1 MLDLYIDFKTK
12 FMIRKQKELIR
23 LQSTADILPLLRD
36 ISTKRQEHF
45 VVLSLDSERRL
56 IKKRV
61 VFLGTVD
68 AVIAHPR
75 EVYAGALADRASS
88 IIVAHNHP
96 SGDPTPSGQ
105 DIAAT
110 EQLVKA
116 GEILGIRLIDHV
128 IVAGEEYFSFRD
140 EEMLTQT

>member
-1 MLDLYIDFKTK
+1 MRRRQ
-12 FMIRKQKELIR
+12 RKL
-23 LQSTADILPLLRD
+23 LQSSADILPLLRD
-36 ISTKRQEHF
+36 IALKRQEYF

-61 VFLGTVD
+61 VFIGTVD

-75 EVYAGALADRASS
+75 EVYAGAIADRASS

-96 SGDPTPSGQ
+96 SGDPTPSSQ

-110 EQLVKA
+110 EQLMKA
-116 GEILGIRLIDHV
+116 GKILGIELVEHL
-128 IVAGEEYFSFRD
+128 IVAGERWFSFRD
-140 EEMLTQT
+140 EGTMLVG

>member
-1 MLDLYIDFKTK
+1 MR
-12 FMIRKQKELIR
+12 RKQRKL

-36 ISTKRQEHF
+36 IALKRQEYF

-56 IKKRV
+56 IKKRI
-61 VFLGTVD
+61 VFIGTVN

-75 EVYAGALADRASS
+75 EVYAGAIADRASS

-110 EQLVKA
+110 EQLMKA
-116 GEILGIRLIDHV
+116 GKILGIELVEHL
-128 IVAGEEYFSFRD
+128 IVAKGRWFSFGERSIVNKA
-140 EEMLTQT
+140 

>member
-1 MLDLYIDFKTK
+1 MR
-12 FMIRKQKELIR
+12 RKQRKL
-23 LQSTADILPLLRD
+23 LQSSADILPLLRD
-36 ISTKRQEHF
+36 IALKRQEYF

-61 VFLGTVD
+61 VFIGTVD

-75 EVYAGALADRASS
+75 EVYAGAIADRASS

-96 SGDPTPSGQ
+96 SGDPAPSDQ

-110 EQLVKA
+110 EQLMKA
-116 GEILGIRLIDHV
+116 GKILGIELVEHV
-128 IVAGEEYFSFRD
+128 IVAGDVWFRFGKAI
-140 EEMLTQT
+140 EL

>member
-1 MLDLYIDFKTK
+1 MR
-12 FMIRKQKELIR
+12 RKQKESSP

-36 ISTKRQEHF
+36 IATKRQEHF

-61 VFLGTVD
+61 VFIGTVN

-75 EVYAGALADRASS
+75 EVYAGAIADGASS

-96 SGDPTPSGQ
+96 SGDPTPSEQ
-105 DIAAT
+105 DVAAT
-110 EQLVKA
+110 EQLKA
-116 GEILGIRLIDHV
+116 AGKILGIRLVEHL
-128 IVAGEEYFSFRD
+128 IVARDGWFSL
-140 EEMLTQT
+140 E